1 MNAQTTTYSAVLGVI
16 LASLRK
22 EFGKEQ
28 NDIAQKMGLS
38 QASYSRLESGK
49 ATFSVD
55 QMYQASLA
63 LGVPDFDLMSRMNN
77 MVGQLRRNGVEVQPH
92 IRACLAGNKPHPVS
106 QNPNLSS
113 LFWVH
118 DKRSAVFIMPDHGP
132 VHSRATLPH

>member
-92 IRACLAGNKPHPVS
+92 IRANATKGGTLEVDEMLLGAALAALLIGL
-106 QNPNLSS
+106 LSR
-113 LFWVH
+113 
-118 DKRSAVFIMPDHGP
+118 K
-132 VHSRATLPH
+132 